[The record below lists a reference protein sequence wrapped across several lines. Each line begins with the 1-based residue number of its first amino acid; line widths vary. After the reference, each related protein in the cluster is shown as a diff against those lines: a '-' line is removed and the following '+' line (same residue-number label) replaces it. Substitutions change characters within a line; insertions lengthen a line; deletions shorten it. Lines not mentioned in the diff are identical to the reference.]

1 MLNFKTKVDFDQSKL
16 KKKQKLSREEAQFA
30 LDQQVLKDSNYFIP
44 KQETNLEKSGI
55 LHSRIGQ
62 GHIEWRTPY
71 ARRLYYNPQY
81 NFSKDVNPNA
91 HGMWFEVA
99 KSLHK
104 KEWAETAG
112 VPYRKFF
119 NGK

>member
-1 MLNFKTKVDFDQSKL
+1 MIRFNVKVDLDKGKL
-16 KKKQKLSREEAQFA
+16 KSKTDRAKKAAQA
-30 LDQQVLKDSNYFIP
+30 QLDQDVLKDSNYFIP
-44 KQETNLEKSGI
+44 KQDGYLEKSGI
-55 LHSRIGQ
+55 LHSRIGE

-91 HGMWFEVA
+91 QGLWFEEA
-99 KSLHK
+99 KSRY
-104 KEWAETAG
+104 KESWIQRARRE
-112 VPYRKFF
+112 YRKYF